1 MAPEATAEAMKAY
14 IEETNRLNRERRASS
29 ATDHKELADMEKKIA
44 TMIAV
49 IEDGGYVRG
58 MMDRLRD
65 LEARQD
71 ELTDRNRM
79 TRAEIAL
86 LPLRSDPKRSG
97 NRRHERRS
105 RRIWAKRRM
114 RSGRLGN
121 DNEGWGAARLAA
133 VLAGVSPAEAILSLA
148 SL

>member
-1 MAPEATAEAMKAY
+1 
-14 IEETNRLNRERRASS
+14 
-29 ATDHKELADMEKKIA
+29 MEKKIA

-133 VLAGVSPAEAILSLA
+133 VLAGVIPVSA
-148 SL
+148 